1 MKVTA
6 TGHTA
11 TVRFKQIYSS
21 DNLKGT
27 SRKTLDMVRQGQ
39 KWLIVRESV
48 N

>member
-6 TGHTA
+6 KGDTA
-11 TVRFKQIYSS
+11 LVRFQQIYSS

-39 KWLIVRESV
+39 NWLIVRESV